1 MRKNLQI
8 VAEQQIMIEALAKG
22 LDKVAEVTKVDL
34 GPVKTEATR
43 RVARLRSRQA
53 DAANPANPIP
63 DAPAAAPA
71 VTTEEAKTPS
81 ATDTVTDPMGQVA
94 TDGVTPAATTDVT
107 TPGVVLDTPLDLNEE
122 DVTAPVQGTQ
132 AVDGANKVETEI
144 VSQVDSPPE
153 GTSPMFPL
161 EGGPFA
167 NAEKVTG
174 AAQARVFASLRLAR
188 LRIAANIA
196 PAQDDTIL
204 GQAIASSKLSDR
216 DIAKEIGTLSQV
228 AKAAS
233 TNGSPPVSRSVVPRL
248 ASQDGE
254 RGVPSLVSLA
264 SGTEIRPSMAVN
276 EDELGDF

>member
-8 VAEQQIMIEALAKG
+8 VAEQQIMIEALAQG
-22 LDKVAEVTKVDL
+22 LDAVATKTGVDL
-34 GPVKTEATR
+34 GPVKVKASQ
-43 RVARLRSRQA
+43 RVASLRARQA

-63 DAPAAAPA
+63 DPSAAAPT
-71 VTTEEAKTPS
+71 VTTEQAKTPS

-107 TPGVVLDTPLDLNEE
+107 TPGAVLDTPLDLNEV

-132 AVDGANKVETEI
+132 TNDSANKVETEI

-153 GTSPMFPL
+153 TGTMFPL
-161 EGGPFA
+161 DGGPFA
-167 NAEKVTG
+167 NAEKVG

-204 GQAIASSKLSDR
+204 GQAIASSKITDGEIS
-216 DIAKEIGTLSQV
+216 KEIGLLSQV

-233 TNGSPPVSRSVVPRL
+233 TSASPPVSRSVVPRL
-248 ASQDGE
+248 AANDGE

-264 SGTEIRPSMAVN
+264 SGTEIRPSMAVS